1 MSGWV
6 ICGAVLIA
14 LLALSLVRIGVVLTY
29 DDQGLHIKARLG
41 LFRLTLYPRGRK
53 IRRTSSKQKHR
64 KASGGK
70 RVAPRPEKAKAGR
83 RLAAAPAGPEKRTEP
98 RAKIESAPD
107 SSSGA
112 RPEPPGEKQSEV
124 LSEQN
129 TSQASAVRQ
138 DQKREARQAEPD
150 RPRNG
155 GLPLPL
161 MELIDF
167 GLSAAKETI
176 ARLQIDCLEVDY
188 TIAGKRDPASAA
200 IQYGVL
206 CAGGGTLVALLENSF
221 YRVRRREI
229 CARVDFEGTEPLI
242 WLSLAL
248 SLRVGQLIVLACRIG
263 AAFYQRIRKQRQ
275 EDDEHGTKASDQ

>member
-53 IRRTSSKQKHR
+53 RRRTSSKQKHR

-83 RLAAAPAGPEKRTEP
+83 RLAAAPAGSEKRTEP

-107 SSSGA
+107 SRGA

-129 TSQASAVRQ
+129 TSQASAIRQ

-221 YRVRRREI
+221 YRVRRWEI
-229 CARVDFEGTEPLI
+229 RARVDFEGTEPLI

>member
-53 IRRTSSKQKHR
+53 RRRTSSKQKHR

-107 SSSGA
+107 SRGA

-124 LSEQN
+124 LSKQN
-129 TSQASAVRQ
+129 TSQASALRQ

-229 CARVDFEGTEPLI
+229 RARVDFEGTEPLI

-248 SLRVGQLIVLACRIG
+248 SLRMGQLIVLACRIG

>member
-53 IRRTSSKQKHR
+53 RRRTSSKQKHR

-107 SSSGA
+107 SRGA

-124 LSEQN
+124 LSKQN
-129 TSQASAVRQ
+129 TSQASALRQ

-229 CARVDFEGTEPLI
+229 RARVDFEGTEPLI

-248 SLRVGQLIVLACRIG
+248 SLRMGQLIVLACRVG

>member
-53 IRRTSSKQKHR
+53 RRRTSSKQKHR

-83 RLAAAPAGPEKRTEP
+83 RLAAAPAGSEKRTEP
-98 RAKIESAPD
+98 QAKIESAPD
-107 SSSGA
+107 SRGA

-129 TSQASAVRQ
+129 TSQASAIRQ

-229 CARVDFEGTEPLI
+229 RARVDFEGTEPLI

-248 SLRVGQLIVLACRIG
+248 SLRVGQLIVLACRVG

>member
-6 ICGAVLIA
+6 ICGAVVIA
-14 LLALSLVRIGVVLTY
+14 LLALSLVRIGVVLIY

-53 IRRTSSKQKHR
+53 RRRTSSKQKSR

-83 RLAAAPAGPEKRTEP
+83 RLAAAPAGSEKRTEP
-98 RAKIESAPD
+98 RAKRQGAPD
-107 SSSGA
+107 SRGVA
-112 RPEPPGEKQSEV
+112 RPEPLGEKPAEV

-129 TSQASAVRQ
+129 ASQASAVRQ
-138 DQKREARQAEPD
+138 GQRPEAHQAEPD

-176 ARLQIDCLEVDY
+176 ARLQIDRLEVDY

-229 CARVDFEGTEPLI
+229 RARVDFEGTEPLI

-248 SLRVGQLIVLACRIG
+248 SLRVGQLIVLACRVG

>member
-53 IRRTSSKQKHR
+53 RRRTSSKQKHR

-83 RLAAAPAGPEKRTEP
+83 RLAAAPAGSEKRAEP
-98 RAKIESAPD
+98 QAKIESAPD

-229 CARVDFEGTEPLI
+229 RARVDFEGTEPLI

-248 SLRVGQLIVLACRIG
+248 SLRMGQLIVLACRVG

>member
-53 IRRTSSKQKHR
+53 RRRTSSMQKSR

-83 RLAAAPAGPEKRTEP
+83 RLAAAPAGSEKRTEP
-98 RAKIESAPD
+98 QAKIESAPD
-107 SSSGA
+107 SRGA

-129 TSQASAVRQ
+129 TSQASAIRQ

-229 CARVDFEGTEPLI
+229 RARVDFEGTEPLI

-248 SLRVGQLIVLACRIG
+248 SLRMGQLIVLACRVG